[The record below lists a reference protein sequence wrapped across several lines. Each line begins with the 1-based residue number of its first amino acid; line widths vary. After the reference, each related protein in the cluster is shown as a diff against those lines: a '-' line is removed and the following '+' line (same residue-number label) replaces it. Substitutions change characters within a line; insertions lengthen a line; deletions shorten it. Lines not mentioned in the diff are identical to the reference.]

1 MTETCKIAA
10 ILAADVVGFSRM
22 ASADEDRTLARLRA
36 LRADLTRPARQISLC
51 EAGGRRRTRNDG
63 ECDRVGSAKL
73 GGGNN
78 PPGGN
83 LMKYLLLLIPCVV
96 ALWVPLFNSVGPELF
111 GIPFFYWFQLLL
123 VPVSALAIFAADRV
137 GKA

>member
-1 MTETCKIAA
+1 MEA
-10 ILAADVVGFSRM
+10 ITALLFALAALLMPIPTLFSVWVILSILVVTTFV
-22 ASADEDRTLARLRA
+22 
-36 LRADLTRPARQISLC
+36 DLEFFIIPDAMSKGGIV
-51 EAGGRRRTRNDG
+51 AG
-63 ECDRVGSAKL
+63 L
-73 GGGNN
+73 
-78 PPGGN
+78 
-83 LMKYLLLLIPCVV
+83 LYLLLLIPCVV